1 MDNTLER
8 VLLELVIKLIEDDK
22 QDPLVPGRILSEEAA
37 FDIAVEMLQES
48 LNYHTL
54 KGCKQKVGPID
65 Y

>member
-8 VLLELVIKLIEDDK
+8 VLLEMVVKLIEDDK
-22 QDPLVPGRILSEEAA
+22 QDPLVPGKILSEEAA

-54 KGCKQKVGPID
+54 KECKRVVGPID